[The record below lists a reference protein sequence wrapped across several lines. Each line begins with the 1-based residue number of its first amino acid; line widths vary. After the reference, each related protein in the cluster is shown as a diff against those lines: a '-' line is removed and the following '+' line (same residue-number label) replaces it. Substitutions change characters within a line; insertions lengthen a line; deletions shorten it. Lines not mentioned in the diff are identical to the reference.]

1 MKRYRDWTL
10 NAKVIVPVGVAL
22 LLVAGVAAVFTYQ
35 QRMQQVRGQA
45 AKMAHSLALQIA
57 EDRSYY
63 TKNVVT
69 KLKNDG
75 LEVKP
80 GDSRFHGEK
89 GGIPLPATFVKE
101 ITEAINQK
109 GYYKADLI
117 SPWPINKAKGPR
129 SDFEREALAALVKDA
144 KEPRHSVV
152 ADGGQARL
160 VYVTADVAGAQG
172 CVSCHNAHP
181 ESPKKDFKLGD
192 LMGALVVEIPLTA
205 EFAAAKADAAW
216 MIGGILVVMAGILAM
231 LFALLRRFV
240 QRPVAAITPL
250 FEEMAQ
256 GGGDL
261 TVRLRVAG
269 RDEIG
274 QLSTWFNRF
283 MDKLQDIMRRVSES
297 TQHVTGVS
305 HQLSAASSQLSGG
318 AQEQASSLEE
328 TAASLE
334 EITGTVKQN
343 ADNARQA
350 NQLAAG
356 SRDVAEKGGQV
367 VASAV
372 ASMGEINKASKK
384 IADIITT
391 IDEIAFQTN
400 LLALNAAVEA
410 ARAGE
415 QGRGFAVV
423 ASEVRNLAQRSATA
437 AKEIKG
443 LIQDSVQ
450 KVEAGSELVNKSGET
465 LSEIVGSVKRVT
477 DIIAEI
483 AAASQEQSTGID
495 QVNRAVTQMDQ
506 VTQSNAAQTEEL
518 SSTAQMLASQA
529 EQLQALVAGF
539 KLGEER
545 SLARE
550 ASGRP
555 APTVPSSKPRPVST
569 PARSGSTTALVH
581 STATRP
587 APAEPAMASAHA
599 TNGHTTN
606 GHATNGHA
614 KNGHAAPHAADDGFE
629 EF

>member
-10 NAKVIVPVGVAL
+10 SAKVIVPLGVAL
-22 LLVAGVAAVFTYQ
+22 LFVAGAAAVVTYQ
-35 QRMQQVRGQA
+35 QRMQQVQQQA
-45 AKMAHSLALQIA
+45 VKMAHSLALQIA

-63 TKNVVT
+63 TNNVVT

-80 GDSRFHGEK
+80 GDSRFHEEK

-101 ITEAINQK
+101 ITESINKK

-129 SDFEREALAALVKDA
+129 SALERDALGALVKNA
-144 KEPRHSVV
+144 KEPQHRVV
-152 ADGGQARL
+152 ADGGEARL
-160 VYVTADVAGAQG
+160 IYVTADVAGAQG
-172 CVSCHNAHP
+172 CVSCHNSHAD
-181 ESPKKDFKLGD
+181 SPKKDFKLGD
-192 LMGALVVEIPLTA
+192 LMGALVVEIPLTG
-205 EFAAAKADAAW
+205 EFAAAKSDVAW
-216 MIGGILVVMAGILAM
+216 MIAGILVVVAGIMAL
-231 LFALLRRFV
+231 LFVLLRRFV

-250 FEEMAQ
+250 FQEMAQ

-261 TVRLRVAG
+261 TIRLHAAG

-274 QLSTWFNRF
+274 ELSTWFNRF
-283 MDKLQDIMRRVSES
+283 MDKLQDIIRRVSDS
-297 TQHVTGVS
+297 TQHVTSVS
-305 HQLSAASSQLSGG
+305 QQLSAASEQLSSG

-350 NQLAAG
+350 NQLATG
-356 SRDVAEKGGQV
+356 SHDVAEQGGQV
-367 VASAV
+367 VMDAV
-372 ASMGEINKASKK
+372 ASMTEINAASTR

-443 LIQDSVQ
+443 LIQDSVH
-450 KVEAGSELVNKSGET
+450 KVEAGSVLVNKSGET
-465 LSEIVGSVKRVT
+465 LQEIVGSVKRVT

-483 AAASQEQSTGID
+483 AAASEEQSTGID

-506 VTQSNAAQTEEL
+506 VTQNNAAQTEEL
-518 SSTAQMLASQA
+518 ASTAQALAAQA
-529 EQLQALVAGF
+529 QELQALVAGF
-539 KLGEER
+539 KLGEPPPSPTHE
-545 SLARE
+545 
-550 ASGRP
+550 GPGHP
-555 APTVPSSKPRPVST
+555 APKIPLAARKPRPVLGPQAADPRMVHSLVPPKRASSGDPLMT
-569 PARSGSTTALVH
+569 PA
-581 STATRP
+581 
-587 APAEPAMASAHA
+587 HA
-599 TNGHTTN
+599 GN
-606 GHATNGHA
+606 GHAT
-614 KNGHAAPHAADDGFE
+614 PRAADDTFG